1 MRFQTHRM
9 IAAAATNATI
19 PPTMAPMTGAT
30 GKEGAA
36 GEGVTGAAGVS
47 ELPVALVALALA
59 VREAADVDDDA
70 VVKFCDGVDE
80 VTFGGLGSSDASR
93 KPKTM

>member
-1 MRFQTHRM
+1 
-9 IAAAATNATI
+9 
-19 PPTMAPMTGAT
+19 MTGAT
-30 GKEGAA
+30 GKEATAGDGA
-36 GEGVTGAAGVS
+36 TGAAGVG

-70 VVKFCDGVDE
+70 VVELCDGTDE

-93 KPKTM
+93 KPKAM